1 MIRLHIKLRA
11 TIVAFFAVCITLL
24 FFVKY
29 NTCRSYIET
38 WAGMLPVEVNYTC
51 LILLFRCQL
60 CLPSPGSQLQRRS
73 DPFIRISPCEH
84 CSSIHTHIF
93 AQTQLDRA
101 LSSVDV
107 VATDSHHRRGLCLD
121 HFYDPNRPRQEH
133 THLRGEFSR
142 HCCIQIG

>member
-51 LILLFRCQL
+51 LILLFRCQR

-73 DPFIRISPCEH
+73 NPFIRIS
-84 CSSIHTHIF
+84 SVLVNIAAASILTYLHKHNGIE
-93 AQTQLDRA
+93 L
-101 LSSVDV
+101 
-107 VATDSHHRRGLCLD
+107 
-121 HFYDPNRPRQEH
+121 
-133 THLRGEFSR
+133 
-142 HCCIQIG
+142 